1 VEIRRL
7 GCSDIRVSSFGLGVM
22 TFGGQTDEADARA
35 QLDLAFDSGI
45 TLFDTA
51 ENYPTPL
58 SAQTQGRSEEIL
70 GRWIR
75 SRGVRDRVI
84 VATKVAGPG
93 NAAGDL
99 HYLRGDARRLDRA
112 NIRQAIEDSLRR
124 LDTDYI
130 DLYQVH
136 WPERPV
142 TTHGRAR
149 YSYLPDSAGLTP
161 IEETL
166 AALAE
171 TVSSGKVRQL
181 GVCNESPWGV
191 CAYMAASQ
199 RQGLP
204 RVVTI
209 QNGYSLLDRDFEL
222 GLAEFAMRE
231 RLGLIA
237 YSPLAGGTLT
247 GKYGSEL
254 KPIPG
259 SRSSHSPAFLR
270 RLSPA
275 RLRAIGAYVELARAH
290 GLETAH
296 MALAFVRQQPFT
308 ASVLTGASHVSQ
320 LQGNLRAIDL
330 TLSQELV
337 KAINAVH
344 DAHPNPR

>member
-1 VEIRRL
+1 MESRQLGSSEIW
-7 GCSDIRVSSFGLGVM
+7 VSSFGLGVM
-22 TFGGQTDEADARA
+22 TFGGQSDEADARR

-58 SAQTQGRSEEIL
+58 SSVTQGRSEEIL

-75 SRGVRDRVI
+75 DRGVRDRVI

-93 NAAGDL
+93 NAAGEL
-99 HYLRGDARRLDRA
+99 RYLRGDARRLDRA
-112 NIRQAIEDSLRR
+112 NIRQAIDDSLRR

-149 YSYLPDSAGLTP
+149 YSYLPDAVGLTP

-171 TVSSGKVRQL
+171 AVTSGKVRQL

-191 CAYMAASQ
+191 STYLDASKK
-199 RQGLP
+199 QGWP
-204 RVVTI
+204 RIVAI

-222 GLAEFAMRE
+222 ALAEFAMRE
-231 RLGLIA
+231 QLRLIA

-247 GKYGSEL
+247 GKYGSAPE
-254 KPIPG
+254 PIPG
-259 SRSSHSPAFLR
+259 SRSSHSAAFMR
-270 RLSPA
+270 RLSGP
-275 RLRAIGAYVELARAH
+275 RVSAIGAYVELAHAH

-296 MALAFVRQQPFT
+296 MALAFARQQPFT
-308 ASVLTGASHVSQ
+308 ASVLTAASHAGQ
-320 LQGNLRAIDL
+320 LEDNLRAIDL
-330 TLSQELV
+330 VLSHELV

-344 DAHPNPR
+344 DGRPNPR

>member
-1 VEIRRL
+1 MESRPL
-7 GCSDIRVSSFGLGVM
+7 GSSELRVSSFGLGVM
-22 TFGGQTDEADARA
+22 TFGGQTDEVDARR

-58 SAQTQGRSEEIL
+58 SAVTQGRSEEIL

-75 SRGVRDRVI
+75 DRGVRDRVI

-93 NAAGDL
+93 NAAGEL
-99 HYLRGDARRLDRA
+99 RYLRGEARRLDRT
-112 NIRQAIEDSLRR
+112 NIRQAIDDSLRR
-124 LDTDYI
+124 LDTHYI

-149 YSYLPDSAGLTP
+149 YSYLPDAAGLTP
-161 IEETL
+161 IEESL

-171 TVSSGKVRQL
+171 AVTSGKVRQL

-191 CAYMAASQ
+191 STYLAGSK
-199 RQGLP
+199 RQDRP
-204 RVVTI
+204 RIVTI

-231 RLGLIA
+231 QLGLIA

-247 GKYGSEL
+247 GKYGSAPE
-254 KPIPG
+254 PIPG

-270 RLSPA
+270 RLSGA
-275 RLRAIGAYVELARAH
+275 RVRAIGAYVELARAH
-290 GLETAH
+290 GLEAAH
-296 MALAFVRQQPFT
+296 MALAFARQQPFT
-308 ASVLTGASHVSQ
+308 ASVLMAASNVKQ
-320 LQGNLRAIDL
+320 LQDNLGAVDL
-330 TLSQELV
+330 HLSQEIM

-344 DAHPNPR
+344 DGHPNPR